1 MAFLIEALGWEAQG
15 ILTETAFL
23 VITVHLFKARLQSS
37 TEYLDIPF
45 HFLLELKRSLLWPY
59 FSEGL
64 MCYLLHRIIH
74 IPLDLFTL
82 GEILSYAEGQHTAKA
97 LRKYLRD

>member
-1 MAFLIEALGWEAQG
+1 
-15 ILTETAFL
+15 
-23 VITVHLFKARLQSS
+23 
-37 TEYLDIPF
+37 
-45 HFLLELKRSLLWPY
+45 
-59 FSEGL
+59 

-74 IPLDLFTL
+74 IPLDLLTL